1 MVAKRSGPST
11 VLAVALVLVSAVSV
25 GHASVMIHI
34 TESGSD
40 LVVTTSG
47 SADTTGWGPPGG
59 TVSNSPRVRINTFT
73 NSEFIAFGVGTQDW
87 WDSPGVGSFTFTD
100 NGLLDVNYAV
110 DSLILTSGG
119 GDVGFS
125 GIGLLLVWLPTGY
138 VSGTP
143 INQVLTISG
152 ESFASI
158 GVEDGDTATISWAG
172 SNPDSITMAIG
183 SGVPVE
189 LQSFIVE

>member
-1 MVAKRSGPST
+1 MVAKSLGYWT
-11 VLAVALVLVSAVSV
+11 IMAAALLLVSAVGV
-25 GHASVMIHI
+25 GHASIMIHI

-47 SADTTGWGPPGG
+47 SVDTTDLGPPGG
-59 TVSNSPRVRINTFT
+59 TIPNSPRFDINPLSNLVFA
-73 NSEFIAFGVGTQDW
+73 AFGVGTQDFW
-87 WDSPGVGSFTFTD
+87 EQPAVGSFTFTD
-100 NGLLDVNYAV
+100 NGLLD
-110 DSLILTSGG
+110 DSYRTENLVLTSGG
-119 GDVGFS
+119 GDVAFRGAS
-125 GIGLLLVWLPTGY
+125 TLWLPQGY

-158 GVEDGDTATISWAG
+158 GVEDGDTATFSWG
-172 SNPDSITMAIG
+172 VSNPDSITMAIG

-189 LQSFIVE
+189 LQSFSVE

>member
-1 MVAKRSGPST
+1 MVAKRFGNST
-11 VLAVALVLVSAVSV
+11 ILAVALVLVSAVSV

-47 SADTTGWGPPGG
+47 SADTTGWGAPGG
-59 TVSNSPRVRINTFT
+59 TTANLPRLRINWG
-73 NSEFIAFGVGTQDW
+73 SGGEFIAFGVGTQDW
-87 WDSPGVGSFTFTD
+87 WVSPGGGSFTFTD
-100 NGLLDVNYAV
+100 NGLLDDDFDTPSVN
-110 DSLILTSGG
+110 LTSGG
-119 GDVGFS
+119 GDVGFLNAA
-125 GIGLLLVWLPTGY
+125 IVWLPAGY

-143 INQVLTISG
+143 INQVLTITG
-152 ESFASI
+152 QSFASI
-158 GVEDGDTATISWAG
+158 GVEDGDTATVSWGG

-189 LQSFIVE
+189 LQSFAIE